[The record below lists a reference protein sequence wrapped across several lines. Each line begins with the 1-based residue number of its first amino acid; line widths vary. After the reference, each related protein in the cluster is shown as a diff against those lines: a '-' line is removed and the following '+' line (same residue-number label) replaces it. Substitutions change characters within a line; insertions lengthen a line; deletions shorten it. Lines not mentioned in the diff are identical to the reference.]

1 MWYLVDDRKSFK
13 TLWEIKPYLR
23 NKYKDAYAI
32 DIDTRNN
39 RIIVWKKGCFT
50 ENYRLDY
57 IY

>member
-23 NKYKDAYAI
+23 NKHKDAYAI

-39 RIIVWKKGCFT
+39 RIIVWKKGNFT

-57 IY
+57 VH